1 MQAGADE
8 GLSGSKASPR
18 GALAGAGSQKQGL
31 NVQDMSLVLALML
44 RKALGVAPVVVDIER
59 FCSAQS
65 TVGGRRRRRWRP
77 GGRDHRGNASLF
89 GAMPGPD
96 RVEYKG
102 WEGLMLSACD

>member
-1 MQAGADE
+1 
-8 GLSGSKASPR
+8 
-18 GALAGAGSQKQGL
+18 
-31 NVQDMSLVLALML
+31 MSLVLALML

-65 TVGGRRRRRWRP
+65 AVGGRRRRRWRP

-89 GAMPGPD
+89 GALPRPD

-102 WEGLMLSACD
+102 WEGLVLSACD